1 MYYILDRTNGQPL
14 GPIDE
19 RPVPQEPLQ
28 KTWPTQ
34 PFPEGD
40 TLVPTCPTA
49 TGVGQP
55 PPNFKSGCLFTPHLY
70 QLVVQSPG
78 TGGGADW
85 SAISYDPRTQLIY
98 TGAGIVNTAHTLAD
112 KGTFFRPLGEQ
123 RSGKIV
129 AFNPATHKIA
139 WQREMK
145 WALAHGNGVLTTAGA
160 VMFVGQPDGFLL
172 GLDIKDGQELWRFQT
187 GAGVHS
193 SPISYEIDGEQ
204 YIAVFAGGSRI
215 PYNSPRGDNLWA
227 FKLGGRVAQA
237 ATPTP
242 PSLRQPID
250 ALAVDGGAAKN
261 TVYLARSWQHGAP
274 GDAESLY
281 PNSMA
286 PQNMRVPVGTTVTFL
301 NPSGNTTVH
310 CATQFY
316 EGLFNSGPLQPG
328 QSFNFTFTQPG
339 EYFYNDCTSPGTTG
353 KVVVY

>member
-1 MYYILDRTNGQPL
+1 MANPARRWSTAARPACTTSDRTNGKPL

-49 TGVGQP
+49 TGAGQP

-112 KGTFFRPLGEQ
+112 KGKFFRPLGEQ

-129 AFNPATHKIA
+129 AFNPATHKIV

-145 WALAHGNGVLTTAGA
+145 WALAHGNGCSPLRATLCLLASRMVFSSASTLRMGTNCGGFKPVRAFTAA
-160 VMFVGQPDGFLL
+160 PSVM
-172 GLDIKDGQELWRFQT
+172 KSTE
-187 GAGVHS
+187 
-193 SPISYEIDGEQ
+193 
-204 YIAVFAGGSRI
+204 
-215 PYNSPRGDNLWA
+215 NN
-227 FKLGGRVAQA
+227 
-237 ATPTP
+237 
-242 PSLRQPID
+242 
-250 ALAVDGGAAKN
+250 
-261 TVYLARSWQHGAP
+261 
-274 GDAESLY
+274 
-281 PNSMA
+281 
-286 PQNMRVPVGTTVTFL
+286 
-301 NPSGNTTVH
+301 
-310 CATQFY
+310 
-316 EGLFNSGPLQPG
+316 
-328 QSFNFTFTQPG
+328 
-339 EYFYNDCTSPGTTG
+339 TSPFLPAAVASRTTHREETICG
-353 KVVVY
+353 HSNWADGLHRPRRPLRRR